1 MTPAARVAC
10 AIEILDSVVRSE
22 RPADRIVSDGMRKRR
37 YMGSKD
43 RHAVA
48 DQIFRVLRH
57 RSRYDWW
64 LKTAKLPEDSRGWV
78 VADVAA
84 YAPDTARGVF
94 SGGRFGPAP
103 LNPRE
108 ERLVEAIELH
118 GLEPKEMPRTVLL
131 EVPDWAAAPLQ
142 ESLGDRIEAELGA
155 MLHAA
160 PMDLRVNT
168 LITDRNAAAAA
179 LADEGLTTEPTPHS
193 PLGLRLWQRKPL
205 GQIPA
210 FRDGLVE
217 VQDEGSQLLAAA
229 VDAKPGMHVVD
240 MCAGA
245 GGKTLAIAAQME
257 NRGRLTALDIHENK
271 VERARERLRRAG
283 IQNTRCRVVEGT
295 RDRWFKR
302 HTDEFDRVLV
312 DAPCSGTGTWRRNPD
327 ARWGRGG
334 TDLEELT
341 DLQDRLLHRAASIVK
356 PGGRL
361 IYGTCSLL
369 NLENEDRMA
378 KFVDEHPDFSVLP
391 VREVLE
397 CELEGC
403 EQFLKLSPARHGTD
417 GFFGAVLVRKDG

>member
-10 AIEILDSVVRSE
+10 AIEILESVISTQ
-22 RPADRIVSDGMRKRR
+22 RPADRVVSDGMRQRR

-43 RHAVA
+43 RHAVG
-48 DQIFRVLRH
+48 DQIYRVLRH

-64 LKTAKLPEDSRGWV
+64 LKTARLPMQPRGWV

-84 YAPDTARGVF
+84 YEPDMLRGVF
-94 SGGRFGPAP
+94 SGVRFGPTP
-103 LNPRE
+103 LNPHE
-108 ERLVEAIELH
+108 QRLVEAIDLH

-142 ESLGDRIEAELGA
+142 SSLGDSIVEELMA
-155 MLHAA
+155 MLRSA

-168 LITDRNAAAAA
+168 LVTNRDAAAAA
-179 LADEGLTTEPTPHS
+179 LAEEGLTTAPTPLS

-205 GQIPA
+205 GQVGP
-210 FRDGLVE
+210 FRDGMVE
-217 VQDEGSQLLAAA
+217 VQDEGSQLLATLVQAEA
-229 VDAKPGMHVVD
+229 GMHVVD

-245 GGKTLAIAAQME
+245 GGKTLALGAQMG
-257 NRGRLTALDIHENK
+257 NRGRLTALDIHEAK
-271 VERARERLRRAG
+271 LERARERLRRAG
-283 IQNTRCRVVEGT
+283 IQNTRCRMIEGT

-327 ARWGRGG
+327 ARWGRAGVN
-334 TDLEELT
+334 LEELVT
-341 DLQDRLLHRAASIVK
+341 IQNQLLHRAASIVK

-369 NLENEDRMA
+369 NLENEDRVA
-378 KFVDEHPDFSVLP
+378 DFIKKHPQFSVKP
-391 VREVLE
+391 VSEIM
-397 CELEGC
+397 ELEGC
-403 EQFLKLSPARHGTD
+403 EQFLKLSPARHNTD
-417 GFFGAVLVRKDG
+417 GFFGAVLVRADG